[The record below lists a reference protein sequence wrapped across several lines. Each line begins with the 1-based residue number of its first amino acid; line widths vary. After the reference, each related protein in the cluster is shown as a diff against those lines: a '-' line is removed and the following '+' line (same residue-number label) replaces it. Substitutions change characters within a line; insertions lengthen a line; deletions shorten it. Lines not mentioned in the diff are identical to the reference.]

1 MLDFDYL
8 LAAKRATTFG
18 GSGIHT
24 GEFRVI
30 RCTLES
36 FGLQVGCDH
45 AGWKQHPGILAK
57 SCAFLLMLQSV
68 NTISIAQIPCF
79 AALL

>member
-24 GEFRVI
+24 GEFRVL
-30 RCTLES
+30 RCTLAS

-45 AGWKQHPGILAK
+45 AGWKQHARDPGEVLRLCIDAVV
-57 SCAFLLMLQSV
+57 SEYYF
-68 NTISIAQIPCF
+68 
-79 AALL
+79 